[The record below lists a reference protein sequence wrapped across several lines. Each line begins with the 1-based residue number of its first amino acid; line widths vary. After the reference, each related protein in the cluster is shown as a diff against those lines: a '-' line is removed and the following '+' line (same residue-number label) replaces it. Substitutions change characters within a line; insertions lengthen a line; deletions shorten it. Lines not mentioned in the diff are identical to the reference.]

1 MKIALPEGLKGKEL
15 FSYLVANKSAL
26 IAKKKSLPITSDAIA
41 VAPTF
46 VTPTKS
52 NATKA
57 DGSEAISLNDGSFRV
72 KVVANTAWW
81 CDSQMDVLTDTCWDK
96 SIKEK
101 GINIPHI
108 ADHQHKST
116 AHVGDV
122 KAVYP
127 SQLPLSEL
135 GLNEVGF
142 TTALIFETDIRKDYN
157 ELVYKFYKNGKINQH
172 SIGLQYVSLGM
183 AINDEEFLGEYTLWQ
198 KYIDKVLNKQKAIDA
213 GYFFIVTEIKVLE
226 NSCVLFGANEL
237 TPTLEIQTLEN
248 STIHNNNKS
257 AEDTALQPVLTT
269 GTQPLQKGDGLNIQS
284 PLNVFQNEPEP
295 TIKNRWAFR

>member
-26 IAKKKSLPITSDAIA
+26 IAKKKSLPITSDAII
-41 VAPTF
+41 VTPTF
-46 VTPTKS
+46 VTPTKNS
-52 NATKA
+52 AIKA
-57 DGSEAISLNDGSFRV
+57 DSNTTPALNDDSFRV
-72 KVVANTAWW
+72 KVVANAAWW

-127 SQLPLSEL
+127 SQLSLSEL

-142 TTALIFETDIRKDYN
+142 TTALIFETLIRKDYN
-157 ELVYKFYKNGKINQH
+157 ELVWKFYKNGKINQH

-183 AINDEEFLGEYTLWQ
+183 AINDADYPAEYALWE
-198 KYIDKVLNKQKAIDA
+198 KYIDKVLNKNKAIDA

-237 TPTLEIQTLEN
+237 TPTLEIETLEN
-248 STIHNNNKS
+248 STIHNNKS
-257 AEDTALQPVLTT
+257 AEDTAIQPVLTT

-284 PLNVFQNEPEP
+284 LLNVFQNEPN
-295 TIKNRWAFR
+295 IKTKDRRLHRR